1 MKRADLN
8 SIFDAAFLHRIF
20 ESSGDSV
27 GKAEDQHGLA
37 GRPRQVFGAKSQNE
51 RQAPPSG

>member
-1 MKRADLN
+1 LN